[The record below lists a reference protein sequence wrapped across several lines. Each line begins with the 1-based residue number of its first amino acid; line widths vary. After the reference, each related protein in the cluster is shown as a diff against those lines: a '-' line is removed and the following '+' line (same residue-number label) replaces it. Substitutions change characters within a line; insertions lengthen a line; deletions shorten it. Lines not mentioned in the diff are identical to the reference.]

1 MRHIIIA
8 IVLAVSIHNLA
19 VQAASKHTKRVK
31 YIQYRLSLIEDMSY
45 SFENQYQAEAVRS
58 YIDAI
63 NTAIKT
69 GELVKTEYD
78 NDDIVI
84 HVDRGDR

>member
-1 MRHIIIA
+1 MKYIIILA
-8 IVLAVSIHNLA
+8 IIFNSSI
-19 VQAASKHTKRVK
+19 VQAAKATKRVK

-63 NTAIKT
+63 NIAINT
-69 GELVKTEYD
+69 GKLVKTEYD

-84 HVDRGDR
+84 HVDRGDN